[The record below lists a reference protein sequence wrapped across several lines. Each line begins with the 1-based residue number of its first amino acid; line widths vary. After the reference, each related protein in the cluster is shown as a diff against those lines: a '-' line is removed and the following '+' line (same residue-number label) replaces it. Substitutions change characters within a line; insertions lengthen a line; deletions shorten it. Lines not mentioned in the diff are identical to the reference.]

1 MANVTCNILV
11 GQAHKN
17 LKTSYG
23 TSLSDGALSALLA
36 PCAVKERI
44 TNESRLE
51 KGKRIDTTVEKQY
64 QPRDLTLEMHIIASN
79 LTTLQQYKTNLIND
93 LSNKEGV
100 RFIVNAYGK
109 TFYYTLFY
117 VSCTQ
122 FAQYGGTLAKLAIR
136 FTEPQPNDGVLAT

>member
-1 MANVTCNILV
+1 
-11 GQAHKN
+11 
-17 LKTSYG
+17 
-23 TSLSDGALSALLA
+23 LSALLA

-51 KGKRIDTTVEKQY
+51 KGKRIDTTAETQY
-64 QPRDLTLEMHIIASN
+64 QSRDLTLEMHIIASN
-79 LTTLQQYKTNLIND
+79 LATLQQYKTNLIND

-100 RFIVNAYGK
+100 MFVVSAYGK
-109 TFYYTLFY
+109 ILRYTLFY

-136 FTEPQPNDGVLAT
+136 FTEPQPNDGALAT

>member
-11 GQAHKN
+11 GQARKN
-17 LKTSYG
+17 LKTAYG
-23 TSLSDGALSALLA
+23 TSLSNGALSALLT

-136 FTEPQPNDGVLAT
+136 FTEPQPNDGAAS